1 VRTGLESTSWLLL
14 HGDPAPPPEPVELRA
29 GPVTCEL
36 EGLDLRY
43 VRVGD
48 REVIRRLH
56 STVRDPGW
64 GTIPGT
70 ADTLDVRA
78 GADSF
83 EVELAVRHEGNGIA
97 FSWTGSF
104 TGDPSGRIEAV
115 LDGRAEH
122 DFTYGRIG
130 VCVLHPLT
138 EMLGRPYRAHT
149 PGGWISGRLPELIGI
164 QGWQDDCWVPL
175 FPSFDALEV
184 DLGEGIVCRVEFEGD
199 LWETEDHRNW
209 TDASFKTYCTPL
221 SLGGPHHLAAG
232 ETIRNR
238 VTLTVAGA
246 ARAATPRPA
255 RAQQVSV
262 AIGEPT
268 GTRVPAIGTTLG
280 ASLSAANVDLLRALG
295 PAHVRL
301 DVDTTRPDWIRPL
314 ADALALGPAA
324 PLELALHTD
333 AGSGD
338 QIEELSGHLAG
349 TAVARVLVMQRGAQ
363 ISDPDESTPAPLIDM
378 VRTRWRGNLPLLFAG
393 TDHNFGELN
402 RRRPS
407 LDGVDGLFYSIV
419 AEIHAFDDRSLMEE
433 FPAQHDTVVSAEVI
447 ASGLPIAVSPVTLR
461 TRPDDRLQ
469 SGPPFDPASIDP
481 RQASQFGAAWTIGS
495 VAALARAG
503 AASVTYFE
511 AAGPRGLFDGRFD
524 APAGFPEPPGPVYP
538 AYRALADAISL
549 GGAAVLDCSIDDDL
563 AVAALAARVDAGSVT
578 ILLANLRATA
588 TLVAIDGAGTRS
600 LPPFATERIELAG

>member
-1 VRTGLESTSWLLL
+1 ML
-14 HGDPAPPPEPVELRA
+14 HGDPEPPPEPVELRA

-43 VRVGD
+43 VRLGE
-48 REVIRRLH
+48 REIIRRLH
-56 STVRDPGW
+56 STVRDPDW
-64 GTIPGT
+64 GTIEGT
-70 ADTLDVRA
+70 ADMLDVRA
-78 GADSF
+78 NADSF
-83 EVELAVRHEGNGIA
+83 AVQLAVRHEGNGIA

-104 TGDPSGRIEAV
+104 TGDSSGRIEAV
-115 LDGRAEH
+115 LDGRAET
-122 DFTYGRIG
+122 DFSYGRIG
-130 VCVLHPLT
+130 LCVLHPVT
-138 EMLGRPYRAHT
+138 GMLGRPYRAHT
-149 PGGWISGRLPELIGI
+149 PGGWISGTLPELIGI

-184 DLGEGIVCRVEFEGD
+184 ELGEGIVCRVEFEGD

-232 ETIRNR
+232 DTIRNR

-246 ARAATPRPA
+246 PRAGTPRPR
-255 RAQQVSV
+255 RAEHVSV

-268 GTRVPAIGTTLG
+268 GTRVPAIGTTFG
-280 ASLSAANVDLLRALG
+280 ASLSAANVDLLGALA

-301 DVDTTRPDWIRPL
+301 DVDTTRPDWSRPL

-333 AGSGD
+333 ASSGD
-338 QIEELSGHLAG
+338 QVEELSGHLAS
-349 TAVARVLVMQRGAQ
+349 TAVVRVLVMQRGAQ
-363 ISDPDESTPAPLIDM
+363 ISHPDESTPAPLIEM
-378 VRTRWRGNLPLLFAG
+378 VRARWRGNLPPLFAG

-433 FPAQHDTVVSAEVI
+433 FPAQHDTVVSAAPI
-447 ASGLPIAVSPVTLR
+447 AAGLPIAVSPVTLR
-461 TRPDDRLQ
+461 TRPEDRLQ
-469 SGPPFDPASIDP
+469 NGPPFDPASTDP

-511 AAGPRGLFDGRFD
+511 AAGPRGLFAGRFD
-524 APAGFPEPPGPVYP
+524 GPPGFPEAPGSVYP

-563 AVAALAARVDAGSVT
+563 AIAALAARADASSVT
-578 ILLANLRATA
+578 ILLANLRAIDT
-588 TLVAIDGAGTRS
+588 VVVIDGAGTRA